1 MMPVILGSSVA
12 QINILFDTLIASFLA
27 AGSIS
32 WLYYSDRLM
41 EFPLGVLGVAL
52 ATVILPTLSEQHAK
66 ASKEEFSATLDW
78 ALRLVLVFALPASLG
93 LIVLAQPLLA
103 TIFYGGEFTA
113 LDVSM
118 ATASLIAYAL
128 GILGFILVKVLTPG
142 YFSRQDTRTPVRIG
156 IYSLVLNMMLNVVF
170 VLGLIRGGFY
180 APHAGLALATT
191 LSALFNA
198 VLLYKGLVVEGV
210 FRPRPGWAK
219 LMAQV
224 LMACMA
230 MVVSVYILQRTVGN
244 WLQLSLFE
252 RVGSLLVC
260 VSVGIGVYLGVCFIL
275 GLRIKNLRQTPRL
288 EL

>member
-1 MMPVILGSSVA
+1 
-12 QINILFDTLIASFLA
+12 
-27 AGSIS
+27 
-32 WLYYSDRLM
+32 M

-230 MVVSVYILQRTVGN
+230 MVISVYILQRTVGN